1 VTPVLPDGRGHP
13 ISVARAVAQ
22 FALSGLAALI
32 LVAVA
37 GTIVL
42 RESSRK
48 EEIREASALATVAG
62 EGFVEP
68 VLEDAIVNSR
78 PDAVR
83 KLDQVVREHVKQGDV
98 VRVKLWSRDGRI
110 VYSDEKRLIRRKFHL
125 GADELDVF
133 DNGGVVAELSD
144 LTRPENQYELQEG
157 KLLEVYLPVQTKG
170 GKTLMFELYLKF
182 SSVVAG
188 GRRTW
193 RAVAPG
199 FLAAL
204 ALLALVQI
212 PLAWSMARQLRD
224 RQRER
229 ENLLVRALESSDA
242 ERRRIA
248 GDLHDGVVQDLAGV
262 TYSLAAAA
270 ERPEGLRPDEA
281 ESALREGAAAT
292 RRSMRRL
299 RSLLVEI
306 YPPRLHEAG
315 LEAALIDLV
324 TPLVTAGIHAH
335 VDVQGGAGLSP
346 EVERFVFRAAQE
358 ALRNVNAHSGASTV
372 DVRVTSDGERVAL
385 IVEDDG
391 RGFAAESAARRRG
404 EGHFG
409 LSLLAD
415 LAADLGGSVDVR
427 SEPGGGTRVQV
438 EVPAR

>member
-1 VTPVLPDGRGHP
+1 MTPVFHGRYPERP
-13 ISVARAVAQ
+13 ISVARAVTQ
-22 FALSGLAALI
+22 FALSGLAALV
-32 LVAVA
+32 LVAVG
-37 GTIVL
+37 GTLLL
-42 RESSRK
+42 RDRSTK
-48 EEIREASALATVAG
+48 DEIADARTFAEVAG
-62 EGFVEP
+62 HGIVEP
-68 VLEDAIVNSR
+68 ALTEGILTSKPA
-78 PDAVR
+78 AVR
-83 KLDQVVREHVKQGDV
+83 KIDNVVRELRTGGV

-110 VYSDEKRLIRRKFHL
+110 VYSDEPQLIKEKFPL
-125 GADELDVF
+125 GEDELAVF
-133 DNGGVVAELSD
+133 DSGAVVAELSD
-144 LTRPENQYELQEG
+144 LTRDENRFELQEG
-157 KLLEVYLPVQTKG
+157 KLLEVYLPIETPNET
-170 GKTLMFELYLKF
+170 TLMFEMYLPF

-193 RAVAPG
+193 RTIAPG

-229 ENLLVRALESSDA
+229 EDLLVRALEASDA

-270 ERPEGLRPDEA
+270 DRPEGVRADEA
-281 ESALREGAAAT
+281 EGALREGAAAT
-292 RRSMRRL
+292 RQSMRRL

-315 LEAALIDLV
+315 LEAALTDLV
-324 TPLVTAGIHAH
+324 TPLVAAGVAAH
-335 VDVQGGAGLSP
+335 VEVTHGAGLRP

-358 ALRNVNAHSGASTV
+358 ALRNVDAHSGARTV
-372 DVRVTSDGERVAL
+372 DVRVSADDESVVL
-385 IVEDDG
+385 VVEDDG
-391 RGFAAESAARRRG
+391 CGFTTESAARRRG

-415 LAADLGGSVDVR
+415 LAADLGGSLEVR
-427 SEPGGGTRVQV
+427 SEPGSGTRVQV
-438 EVPAR
+438 EVPAQ